1 MDFGILFTSHPN
13 IDVELYPHQDVHQRV
28 TQQILAADRLG
39 YDCAWIAEHHFSN
52 KYGIMPDLF
61 AYASYLAGLT
71 KKIRL
76 GAAVVTLPLAN
87 PIRVVEDAAF
97 VGILSGGRFVLGFGS
112 GYRPYEFEGFG
123 VPFDERREIQEEALP
138 LICELFN
145 KKQIKHTGKYFNVD
159 VQGEYEIFPHSRQKP
174 FPPLYLAGATERSI
188 GVAGRS
194 GFGLMLSSLTPFE
207 GLVDDV
213 RSYRAAMSSA
223 PADSM
228 QNNPARGEIDI
239 ARWVYVAETDAK
251 AKAESEAGILRHFSH
266 FDGKQTVGYLG
277 VVSQGKR
284 PDATGSRYDDL
295 CNHTIIHGS
304 PKSVV
309 EKIAAMQEA
318 TGCTSMMLH
327 YPPYY
332 GPEKTLA
339 SLTLFA
345 EEVMPQFKSEE
356 KKKKLAY

>member
-13 IDVELYPHQDVHQRV
+13 TDVEVYPHQDVHQRV

-52 KYGIMPDLF
+52 KYGIMPDIF
-61 AYASYLAGLT
+61 VYAGYLAALT
-71 KKIRL
+71 KNIRL
-76 GAAVVTLPLAN
+76 GAAVITLPLAN
-87 PIRVVEDAAF
+87 PVRVVENGAF
-97 VGILSGGRFVLGFGS
+97 LDILSGGRFVLGLGS
-112 GYRPYEFEGFG
+112 GYRSYEFEGFG
-123 VPFDERREIQEEALP
+123 VPFEQRREIQEEALP
-138 LICELFN
+138 LICELLE
-145 KKQIKHTGKYFNVD
+145 KKRIKHNGKYFNVD
-159 VQGEYEIFPHSRQKP
+159 VEGEYEIFPHSRQKP

-188 GVAGRS
+188 GVAGRG
-194 GFGLMLSSLTPFE
+194 GFGLMLSSLTPLQ
-207 GLVDDV
+207 GLVADV
-213 RSYRAAMSSA
+213 KAYRAALNGSSA
-223 PADSM
+223 SSM
-228 QNNPARGEIDI
+228 RNNPAFGEIDV

-251 AKAESEAGILRHFSH
+251 AKADSEAGILRHFSH

-277 VVSQGKR
+277 VVSQGKHSE
-284 PDATGSRYDDL
+284 DHGSKYDDL

-304 PKSVV
+304 PKTVA

-332 GPEKTLA
+332 GAEKTLA

-345 EEVMPQFKSEE
+345 EEVMPSFKTGE
-356 KKKKLAY
+356 KKKIA

>member
-13 IDVELYPHQDVHQRV
+13 IDVETYPHQDVHQRV

-52 KYGIMPDLF
+52 KYGIMPDIF
-61 AYASYLAGLT
+61 VYAAHLAALT
-71 KKIRL
+71 KNIRL
-76 GAAVVTLPLAN
+76 GAAVITLPLAN
-87 PIRVVEDAAF
+87 PVRVVENAAF
-97 VGILSGGRFVLGFGS
+97 LDILSNGRFVLGLGS
-112 GYRPYEFEGFG
+112 GYRPYEFDGFG
-123 VPFDERREIQEEALP
+123 VPFEQRREIQEEALP
-138 LICELFN
+138 LICELFE
-145 KKQIKHTGKYFNVD
+145 KKRIKHNGKYFNID
-159 VQGEYEIFPHSRQKP
+159 VEGEYEIFPHSRQKP

-194 GFGLMLSSLTPFE
+194 GFGLMLSSLTPLQ
-207 GLVDDV
+207 GLVADV
-213 RSYRAAMSSA
+213 KAYRAALSDA
-223 PADSM
+223 PANGMRS
-228 QNNPARGEIDI
+228 NPAVGEIDV

-251 AKAESEAGILRHFSH
+251 AKADSEAGILRHFSH

-284 PDATGSRYDDL
+284 SESHGSRYDEL
-295 CNHTIIHGS
+295 CNDTIIHGS
-304 PKSVV
+304 PKTVAK
-309 EKIAAMQEA
+309 KIAAMQEA

-332 GPEKTLA
+332 GAEKTLA

-345 EEVMPQFKSEE
+345 EEVMPQFKSE
-356 KKKKLAY
+356 KKKLAYR